1 MLQSTGLRGA
11 GRRDPTAAAARTGSE
26 PRGASEEPRRPGG
39 FVLVLRAEEAGRR
52 RLPTARLVPED
63 KGENRSY

>member
-39 FVLVLRAEEAGRR
+39 FRSRAACRGGRKAPAPHR
-52 RLPTARLVPED
+52 AS
-63 KGENRSY
+63 GA